1 MIRKAVIPVA
11 GYATRML
18 PSTKVLPKAML
29 SIANKP
35 VIEYLIDEIVGAGVK
50 EILLITNSYST
61 IIQEHFSRNYELEY
75 FLEKSNNN
83 ELLKIIKNK
92 YKDIN
97 IYVKRATTNESLAD
111 SIYDAKEFVKD
122 EPFLLALGD
131 EILEKGNEC
140 TRKIVQVYEDRKAP
154 VIAIKEVES
163 KEKNRYGIIEG
174 KKIKDNLYLVNKM
187 IEKPKHNET
196 KSNLAIIGRYIL
208 DSSIFKEIKKE
219 IKNRNKDFTKAIFSL
234 KDDKYA
240 IEIEGERFDCGS
252 KIGLIKANINFGLKD
267 EKIREE
273 MLRYINNI
281 KIN

>member
-131 EILEKGNEC
+131 EILEKC
-140 TRKIVQVYEDRKAP
+140 
-154 VIAIKEVES
+154 
-163 KEKNRYGIIEG
+163 
-174 KKIKDNLYLVNKM
+174 
-187 IEKPKHNET
+187 
-196 KSNLAIIGRYIL
+196 
-208 DSSIFKEIKKE
+208 SSI
-219 IKNRNKDFTKAIFSL
+219 D
-234 KDDKYA
+234 
-240 IEIEGERFDCGS
+240 
-252 KIGLIKANINFGLKD
+252 
-267 EKIREE
+267 
-273 MLRYINNI
+273 
-281 KIN
+281 